1 MNNISYRQNIIDKI
15 DKQIEKGINKYGQK
29 LEDDDLS
36 TDEKLN
42 HLQEELIDALFY
54 IEHLRGKKEKIK
66 WRSFEYELE
75 EKIEL
80 NEKERKII
88 AESLELYSVMI
99 AEDVGVDLKELRR
112 KMKG

>member
-1 MNNISYRQNIIDKI
+1 MSNISYRQNIIDKI
-15 DKQIEKGINKYGQK
+15 DKQIEKGVNKYGQK
-29 LEDDDLS
+29 LEDNNL
-36 TDEKLN
+36 TRDEKLT

-54 IEHLRGKKEKIK
+54 IEHLREKNKIK

-99 AEDVGVDLKELRR
+99 AEDVGVNLKELRR